1 MTASGVLCLI
11 LFASFFHLSFK
22 NMYMYMYVHYLTET
36 RRVWCGGESGH
47 MMGGGRGL
55 AQGGR
60 RREVEHVDFHHQY
73 DN

>member
-1 MTASGVLCLI
+1 
-11 LFASFFHLSFK
+11 
-22 NMYMYMYVHYLTET
+22 MYMYMYTCMYVHYLTET

-60 RREVEHVDFHHQY
+60 RREVEHVDFRHQY